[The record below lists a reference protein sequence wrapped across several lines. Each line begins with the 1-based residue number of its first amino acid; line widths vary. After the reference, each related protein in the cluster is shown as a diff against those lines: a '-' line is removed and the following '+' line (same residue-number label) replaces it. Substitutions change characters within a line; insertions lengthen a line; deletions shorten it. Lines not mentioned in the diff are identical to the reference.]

1 MRIFY
6 KVGGYGYAEEV
17 IRKVID
23 RNILE
28 ELYKG
33 NKKHIIGGLK

>member
-1 MRIFY
+1 MRMFY
-6 KVGGYGYAEEV
+6 KVVGYGCAEEV

-23 RNILE
+23 GNIFE